1 MGWVAVGLTVA
12 GTVYAAN
19 KSSQAAGKATSAQT
33 KGAKNA
39 TQAEL
44 DMYYQGRADMAPW
57 RAAGEWALGI
67 QKDTSQEPLLGYDAW
82 KAKNGIQTQ
91 AQPTPRNLTQDEWDR
106 GVQRQQSFVDPN
118 LAAYNA
124 YVDDWNRNKREFKPS
139 GTFREGSLLD
149 KINKGPGDYT
159 KSPGY
164 EFRLGEGVK
173 ARERGAS
180 ARGNVLSGEEA
191 KALTKFGQDY
201 GTQDYDNFLS
211 QFYQSLTP
219 LQSLAGVGQTTAGQ
233 TAQMGMQTGQ
243 SVGQNYLAAGDARA
257 SGYINQAN
265 VATGAIN
272 SGVSNY
278 LTYDYLKNKNN

>member
-1 MGWVAVGLTVA
+1 MSWVAVGIGGATLVSGVMA
-12 GTVYAAN
+12 SN
-19 KSSQAAGKATSAQT
+19 AAGKASKAQT
-33 KGAKNA
+33 KAAKNA

-57 RAAGEWALGI
+57 LAAGEWALGME
-67 QKDTSQEPLLGYDAW
+67 KDTSQEPLLGYDAW

-211 QFYQSLTP
+211 RFYQSLTP